1 VNKSKILGTIVI
13 SVLAML
19 GLCLPVGGQ
28 DSSRAAFWKG
38 ELDVRQ
44 FNFSYAVGVHDKS
57 QVVRSVGLWKTNYN
71 LYQNAQGVA
80 REDLAY
86 VNRNRSLGGPLDV
99 KLFNYSRGEGLIFD
113 KGRPQ
118 AIGGSLTPPVRG
130 KAIGERTILGFSC
143 AGNEYRWKTSQGA
156 TVDLRS
162 WKATDS
168 TFLVPLLEVE
178 FFSDDTGALLSL
190 TVQVVSHLM
199 PAPEIPQS
207 FFQPPDGLRVVRVP
221 MVR

>member
-1 VNKSKILGTIVI
+1 MNRRKILEAIVT
-13 SVLAML
+13 SALAMI
-19 GLCLPVGGQ
+19 GLCLPAQGQ
-28 DSSRAAFWKG
+28 NSSRVAFWKG

-57 QVVRSVGLWKTNYN
+57 HVVRSVGLWKTTYN

-80 REDLAY
+80 REDLSY

-99 KLFNYSRGEGLIFD
+99 KLFNYSKGEGLIFD
-113 KGRPQ
+113 KDSPQ
-118 AIGGSLTPPVRG
+118 AIEGSLTPPVRG
-130 KAIGERTILGFSC
+130 NAIGQRTILGFSC
-143 AGNEYRWKTSQGA
+143 AGKEYRWKTSQGA
-156 TVDLRS
+156 TVDLQS
-162 WKATDS
+162 WRATNS

-178 FFSDDTGALLSL
+178 YFSDDTGALLSL

-199 PAPEIPQS
+199 PASAIPQS
-207 FFQPPDGLRVVRVP
+207 LFQPPAGLRVVRVP